1 MKRLILA
8 IAAALLTLGVGRAQ
22 TLETV
27 LSTGLSEPYAVAV
40 DVNNTYYVA
49 DSANNRILKYF
60 NDNNTTTNIA
70 GLAGSSGKGYVDGP
84 GHLARFFNP
93 QGIVAVR
100 DGLAIADS
108 GNQRIRLMSTNGIVT
123 TLAGSGSVG
132 SADGAGTTAS
142 FNFPA
147 GLAADAAGNIYVADL
162 GNNSIRKIDTANN
175 VTTIATGFFRPSG
188 VTVGEGGRL
197 FVADSGN
204 HSIMTFVE
212 GQAPTVFAGSG
223 SRFFSGN
230 KDSLIATNA
239 LFNNPRGL
247 HWVGGTNQVLLVAD
261 SANKIVRRL
270 YTNAVVGNI
279 SVETIASTAVAGL
292 VNPVGITRDRVGSIL
307 IVDVGGGTLRR
318 INATDAQVPVPSPRI
333 GYVELVEDQFT
344 GSFRSKLTVV
354 SSGVFNN
361 SIVVAI
367 ASEVGTETFY
377 TVDGQEPNASNG
389 LTPPPFREG
398 DVSLPSPILD
408 QSRAGASSDVTVK
421 AIGTAVG
428 RRSSDVV
435 SARFQFQVANPA
447 VIGNNPISVG
457 LESLTANALLYYTT
471 DGSEPTQASSLYV
484 TGSRLNI
491 SNGTNDVTLKVR
503 GFRNGF
509 QPSRIVSQ
517 VFIYENVVTSTVGI
531 PRDFNAGVGSK
542 LVVPVQLNLAA
553 DDVLKSLQFRVEV
566 KPIGAA
572 PALPRAPVNLTIN
585 PDVDFVPLPAPT
597 TNFFTGV
604 FTRDYTDGTA
614 TGLLVGYLTTNSAF
628 SMTASGTAAV
638 LQIPMPLNA
647 AEGDKYSIEVLF
659 PSGTSDGLSTP
670 VVIRPL
676 VARTIT
682 ITNIAF
688 IAGDTAGSTWY
699 NAGEFGNGNLNNN
712 DVNNAF
718 YASVGVRVPYAESDA
733 FHAMNVFG
741 ADLAIGI
748 EDWQL
753 IFDRSL
759 RVNTNNVVLKWSAG
773 GFLASTPTELGSAA
787 NTAGEVLA
795 QGSAGAAWTA
805 NATLSG
811 KTMDNIQPG
820 QTVDVPVT
828 LDIVGGQ
835 TISALQFRATI
846 QAPKGSGRFLGPVT
860 YTPAAGIPGPTFSFN
875 GDGTVA
881 MGWPMGSFK
890 PALAGKVALGS
901 IRFNVPGDAKEGD
914 AYVVRFQHAG
924 ALYAKEGFL
933 FGSHNVQSL
942 PSAVWVLGPAQSP
955 PDIISDEWRAHF
967 FGRLDNLLSG
977 PFEDPD
983 GDGKNNLQEFL
994 QGSNP
999 AKLLLHRLDSDWKK
1013 YQARGGFKLRWF
1025 AGEGKTYVVES
1036 SVDLTA
1042 WTTVATIKGLGDL
1055 REFVAE
1061 NTPDPNRF
1069 YRVREV
1075 AAR

>member
-1 MKRLILA
+1 MKRLILT
-8 IAAALLTLGVGRAQ
+8 IAAALMALGASQAQ

-27 LSTGLSEPYAVAV
+27 LSTGLAEPYAVAV
-40 DVNNTYYVA
+40 DANNTYYIA

-60 NDNNTTTNIA
+60 TDNNTTTNIA
-70 GLAGSSGKGYVDGP
+70 GLSGSSGKGYVDGP

-108 GNQRIRLMSTNGIVT
+108 GNQRIRLMSTNGVVT
-123 TLAGSGSVG
+123 TIAGSGSVG
-132 SADGAGTTAS
+132 SADGAGTAAA

-162 GNNSIRKIDTANN
+162 GNNSIRKIDPANN

-212 GQAPTVFAGSG
+212 GQAPTIYAGSG

-270 YTNAVVGNI
+270 YTNAVVANI
-279 SVETIASTAVAGL
+279 SVETIASTATAGL
-292 VNPVGITRDRVGSIL
+292 VNPVGITRDRIGSTL

-318 INATDAQVPVPSPRI
+318 INATDAQVPVPAPRI
-333 GYVELVEDQFT
+333 GYVEMVEDQFT

-354 SSGVFNN
+354 TSAIFNN
-361 SIVVAI
+361 SVIVGI
-367 ASEVGTETFY
+367 ATEAGTETFY

-398 DVSLPSPILD
+398 DVSLPTSVLD
-408 QSRAGASSDVTVK
+408 LNRPGASSDVTIK

-428 RRSSDVV
+428 RRSSEVV

-447 VIGNNPISVG
+447 VIGNNPVSVG
-457 LESLTANALLYYTT
+457 LECLTASALIYYTT
-471 DGSEPTQASSLYV
+471 DGSEPTQASPLYV
-484 TGSRLNI
+484 TGSKLNI

-503 GFRNGF
+503 AFRNGF
-509 QPSRIVSQ
+509 QPSRIVTQ
-517 VFIYENVVTSTVGI
+517 VFVFENVITSTVGI
-531 PRDFNAGVGSK
+531 PRDFNAGIGSK

-566 KPIGAA
+566 KPIGTA
-572 PALPRAPVNLTIN
+572 PALPRPPINLAIN
-585 PDVDFVPLPAPT
+585 PDVDFFPLPAPT
-597 TNFFTGV
+597 TNYVNGV
-604 FTRDYTDGTA
+604 FTRDYTVGNT
-614 TGLLVGYLTTNSAF
+614 TGLLVGYLTTNSF
-628 SMTASGTAAV
+628 FNMTASGTAAV
-638 LQIPMPLNA
+638 LQIPMPLTA
-647 AEGDKYSIEVLF
+647 VEGDKYSIEVLF
-659 PSGTSDGLSTP
+659 PSGTSDGLANP

-682 ITNIAF
+682 ITNIPF
-688 IAGDTAGSTWY
+688 IGGDTAGSTWY

-718 YASVGVRVPYAESDA
+718 YASLGVRVPYAESDV

-759 RVNTNNVVLKWSAG
+759 RVDTNNVVLKWSAG
-773 GFLASTPTELGSAA
+773 GFLVSTPTELGSGA
-787 NTAGEVLA
+787 NTEGEVLA
-795 QGSAGAAWTA
+795 QGEGWSA
-805 NATLSG
+805 NATISG
-811 KTMDNIQPG
+811 KTLDNVQPG
-820 QTVDVPVT
+820 QSVDVPVT

-835 TISALQFRATI
+835 TISALQLRASI
-846 QAPKGSGRFLGPVT
+846 QTPKG
-860 YTPAAGIPGPTFSFN
+860 AAPFRGDVSYIPGPGIPAPALSLN
-875 GDGTVA
+875 LAGTVG

-890 PALAGKVALGS
+890 PSLSGKVNLGT
-901 IRFNVPGDAKEGD
+901 IRFTVPASAQQGE
-914 AYVVRFQHAG
+914 AYVVRFQHAS
-924 ALYAKEGFL
+924 ALYEKSGFR
-933 FGSHNVQSL
+933 FGRHNVQSL
-942 PSAVWVLGPAQSP
+942 PSAVWVLGPAQTP
-955 PDIISDEWRAHF
+955 PDVISDEWRSHF
-967 FGRLDNLLSG
+967 FGRLDHPLSD
-977 PFEDPD
+977 PFSDPD

-1013 YQARGGFKLRWF
+1013 RETRGGFKLRWF

-1036 SVDLTA
+1036 STDLAT

-1069 YRVREV
+1069 YRVRE
-1075 AAR
+1075 AKP